1 MEYGS
6 VQRKKNRREA
16 QKQIVKLW
24 LECSTYEEF
33 NVKVSLDVPE
43 ARWRDLLACK
53 LHWLRRSYP
62 VAYYFSWLIAI
73 PALIWSL
80 GFAFF
85 YLIEGMTVVYSIAYG
100 ILATEIVYATII
112 FLHLGFVGDFMREL
126 KWNEEGRPL
135 EY

>member
-6 VQRKKNRREA
+6 VQCKKNRREA
-16 QKQIVKLW
+16 QEQIVKLW

-33 NVKVSLDVPE
+33 NVKVSLDVPK

-62 VAYYFSWLIAI
+62 IAYYFSWLTAI

-112 FLHLGFVGDFMREL
+112 FFHLGFVGDFMREL
-126 KWNEEGRPL
+126 KWSEEGRPF

>member
-6 VQRKKNRREA
+6 ERRKKTHREA
-16 QKQIVKLW
+16 QEKIVKLW
-24 LECSTYEEF
+24 LECSSLEEF
-33 NVKVSLDVPE
+33 KVKVSLSVPE
-43 ARWRDLLACK
+43 AKWMDLFACK
-53 LHWLRRSYP
+53 LHLLRKSHP
-62 VAYYFSWLIAI
+62 VAYYFSWLTAI

-80 GFAFF
+80 SFAFF

-100 ILATEIVYATII
+100 IIATEIVYATII

>member
-16 QKQIVKLW
+16 QEQIVKLW

-53 LHWLRRSYP
+53 LHWLRKSYP
-62 VAYYFSWLIAI
+62 VAYYFSWLAAI
-73 PALIWSL
+73 PTLIWSL
-80 GFAFF
+80 SFAFF
-85 YLIEGMTVVYSIAYG
+85 YLIEGMTVVYSIAYS

-112 FLHLGFVGDFMREL
+112 FLHLGFVEDFMKEL
-126 KWNEEGRPL
+126 KLNEEGRPL

>member
-16 QKQIVKLW
+16 QEQIVKLW

-43 ARWRDLLACK
+43 AKWRDLFACK
-53 LHWLRRSYP
+53 LHWLRKSYP
-62 VAYYFSWLIAI
+62 VAYYFSWLAAI
-73 PALIWSL
+73 PTLIWSL
-80 GFAFF
+80 SFAFF

-100 ILATEIVYATII
+100 IIVTEIVYATII
-112 FLHLGFVGDFMREL
+112 FLHLGFVEDFMKEL
-126 KWNEEGRPL
+126 KLNEEGRPL